1 MIYLGTWSLWNY
13 SITQELK
20 EFLLSIGIGRQKR
33 NNAQIMKEEVDSLI
47 SFLIS
52 QGKPEFNV
60 TLQRLREVSVRAA
73 QAIHT
78 FNHLKG
84 VVLRDDSLLILRKK
98 TSLMRGNTMY
108 FYPSAKYLNLAVY
121 TIHRQARDFKLAY
134 IQHIFQT
141 TYI

>member
-52 QGKPEFNV
+52 QGK
-60 TLQRLREVSVRAA
+60 
-73 QAIHT
+73 
-78 FNHLKG
+78 
-84 VVLRDDSLLILRKK
+84 SLL
-98 TSLMRGNTMY
+98 
-108 FYPSAKYLNLAVY
+108 V
-121 TIHRQARDFKLAY
+121 
-134 IQHIFQT
+134 
-141 TYI
+141 